1 LIEID
6 QGQTLPTPGTPM
18 TDEEQELIDLLWKD
32 YSPET
37 ATKVAAQCATEEER
51 DHALWIVVALQRA
64 AAASAILGAG
74 TSAPAR
80 EAALSLL
87 CMGLVRAGD
96 SDDSASS
103 GEWSVRQYSAPV
115 RDGTSPFWFDAEE
128 VMNHYLEKYGDEEQ
142 DWIPMLPGL
151 LDGVESESLE
161 RMIKVLGQATS
172 ESITEAQAILQSE
185 IDRRILSAV

>member
-51 DHALWIVVALQRA
+51 DHALWIAVALQRA
-64 AAASAILGAG
+64 AAASAILAAG

-80 EAALSLL
+80 EAALSML
-87 CMGLVRAGD
+87 CVGLVRAGD
-96 SDDSASS
+96 SLESAPG
-103 GEWSVRQYSAPV
+103 GEWSVRQYNAPV

-128 VMNHYLEKYGDEEQ
+128 AMNHYLEKCGDEG

-151 LDGVESESLE
+151 LNRVESESLE
-161 RMIKVLGQATS
+161 LMIKVLGQATS
-172 ESITEAQAILQSE
+172 QEITEAQAILQSE